1 MLLKFYRSTLAR
13 MLSDSAQLV
22 VVITKCDPPW

>member
-22 VVITKCDPPW
+22 VAITKCEPL